1 MENNIINNDIE
12 LTRENAKAEFE
23 KENYSIAK
31 QILKTLWDNSSK
43 DDEYL
48 LYEYGKVLR
57 KEKEGNTFIEI
68 CRELNKDDRILS
80 NSWIKSILCW
90 CLYDCCIKNYTI
102 EDNDSFDEFIK
113 RAEYIKDNC
122 SQGDVDQNFINP
134 YILTIQKVV
143 KIFNERASKNFKEII
158 KWLSYLIPDKLSEE
172 EFKFKDK
179 TGKERELASPKEFY
193 YQHLAKAF
201 EKTKDYE
208 SCIRTCEKAL
218 NEIKKF
224 HYRNETWIK
233 ARMYYSR
240 CMVEEDIE
248 NAISDYKKLADKE
261 NFWFMYHKLSQICFR
276 YNKIQVALL
285 YASKAYS
292 NRFEYEK
299 MVNLLIDTAF
309 LWQAT
314 GNDSNAR
321 LFFQG
326 SAYYRKQHGWHFSEE
341 LEYAVSNYK
350 LDVDKKPDISKI
362 QNICND
368 YIESIEG
375 KKDRFE
381 GKIIKIL
388 SHGGSGFIKPE
399 HGSTNIYFNMK
410 DVKGKIT
417 LRNSDI
423 VEYELSEIKNGKCRA
438 VKIVKRS

>member
-1 MENNIINNDIE
+1 MEDDIINNNIE

-23 KENYSIAK
+23 KENYTIAK
-31 QILKTLWDNSSK
+31 QILKILWDNSSK
-43 DDEYL
+43 DDVYL

-57 KEKEGNTFIEI
+57 KVKEGNTFIEI
-68 CRELNKDDRILS
+68 CRELTKNDHILS
-80 NSWIKSILCW
+80 NKWIKSILCW

-102 EDNDSFDEFIK
+102 KDNDSFDEFIK
-113 RAEYIKDNC
+113 RAVYIKDNC
-122 SQGDVDQNFINP
+122 IQEEINQNFINP
-134 YILTIQKVV
+134 YILTIKKVV

-158 KWLSYLIPDKLSEE
+158 KWLSYLNPDKLSEE
-172 EFKFKDK
+172 VFTFKDE

-193 YQHLAKAF
+193 YQHLAKAL
-201 EKTKDYE
+201 EKTIDYE
-208 SCIRTCEKAL
+208 ACIRTCEKAL
-218 NEIKKF
+218 NVINKF

-248 NAISDYKKLADKE
+248 NAIDDYKKLAYKE

-276 YNKIQVALL
+276 YNRIQDALL

-314 GNDSNAR
+314 GNDINAK

-341 LEYAVSNYK
+341 LEYAVNIYK
-350 LDVDKKPDISKI
+350 LDVDKKPDIRKI
-362 QNICND
+362 QNVSND
-368 YIESIEG
+368 YIESVEG
-375 KKDRFE
+375 KKDCFK
-381 GKIIKIL
+381 GKIINIL
-388 SHGGSGFIKPE
+388 HHGGAGFIKPD
-399 HGSTNIYFNMK
+399 HGNTNIYFNMK

-417 LRNSDI
+417 LINNDI
-423 VEYELSEIKNGKCRA
+423 VEYELLNGKNGRCRA